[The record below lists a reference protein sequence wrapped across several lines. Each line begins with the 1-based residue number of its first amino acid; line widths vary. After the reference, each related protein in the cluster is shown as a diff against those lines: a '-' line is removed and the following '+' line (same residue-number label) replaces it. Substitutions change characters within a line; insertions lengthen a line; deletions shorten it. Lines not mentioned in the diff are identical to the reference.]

1 MSRGCLTDAQRRN
14 AAAQKAEK
22 QQRQAIDGMY
32 QALADGLAVKKN
44 RENLRNDDL
53 GELFGVTRQTVT
65 RILRRENVQLPM
77 ETMMKIIYVLGME
90 VRAK

>member
-1 MSRGCLTDAQRRN
+1 MPRVCLTDAQRRE

-32 QALADGLAVKKN
+32 QTLADGLAVKKN

-53 GELFGVTRQTVT
+53 GELFGVTRQTIT
-65 RILRRENVQLPM
+65 RILKRENVQLPV

-90 VRAK
+90 VKEK

>member
-1 MSRGCLTDAQRRN
+1 MPRVCLTDAQRRN

-22 QQRQAIDGMY
+22 QQRQAIEGMY

>member
-1 MSRGCLTDAQRRN
+1 MPRVCLTDAQRRE

-22 QQRQAIDGMY
+22 QQRQAIEGMY

-44 RENLRNDDL
+44 REKLRNDDL

-90 VRAK
+90 VREK

>member
-1 MSRGCLTDAQRRN
+1 MPRVCLTDAQRRN

-53 GELFGVTRQTVT
+53 GELFGVTRQTMARV
-65 RILRRENVQLPM
+65 LKCENVQLPV

-90 VRAK
+90 VREK

>member
-1 MSRGCLTDAQRRN
+1 MPRVCLTDAQRRE

-22 QQRQAIDGMY
+22 QQRQAIEGMY

-90 VRAK
+90 VKAK